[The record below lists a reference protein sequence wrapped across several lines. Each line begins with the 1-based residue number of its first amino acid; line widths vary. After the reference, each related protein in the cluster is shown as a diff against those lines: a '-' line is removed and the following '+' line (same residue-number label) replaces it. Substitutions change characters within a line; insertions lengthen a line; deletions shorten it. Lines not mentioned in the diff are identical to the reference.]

1 MDEAIRRGSVE
12 EEEVKRFI
20 RVSLLC
26 SQAYPLQR
34 PLMLTVLE
42 LLVNLASTLDI
53 PMMPTHLAEN
63 NMIFPQY
70 A

>member
-1 MDEAIRRGSVE
+1 MIKRGSVE

-26 SQAYPLQR
+26 CQTSPSQR
-34 PLMLTVLE
+34 PSMLGVSE
-42 LLVNLASTLDI
+42 LLVNLASALDI
-53 PMMPTHLAEN
+53 PTMPTHLAEN
-63 NMIFPQY
+63 NLISPQY